1 MEPKSSKDD
10 ALLLVPVVV
19 FVVLSYFVS
28 GANFLFFHIIIEF
41 IVVLTAFGI
50 SVLTLTAGDKVESG
64 FLRFIGSAFLW
75 IGILELFHTLT
86 YRGMNIFAGLDS
98 NHPTQFWIAARWMEV
113 VTFILA
119 LLWRKAFVSHRR
131 VSLVY
136 AFITTLGVYVILMT
150 TWFPDCYIEG
160 EGLTQ
165 FKKVSEYL
173 ISGVFLFLM
182 LHFVFIKK
190 DFSNDIRRQMVLA
203 LLFAGLAEIF
213 FTFYIS
219 VYGISNYIGHV
230 LKIISVVIIFK
241 AIVHKGIR
249 EPQDILYYNLLQKE
263 EALKAALE
271 EKEVLMR
278 EIHHRVK
285 NSLALVASFIDF
297 ESKGN
302 DGGECGKKMNSLQE
316 RIKSVLLIHE
326 QLSSTGEAG
335 QLDFSIYVK
344 DLVEN
349 LFLSADPG
357 KGRVKW
363 KVEIPSI
370 IMSAKKAMSLGI
382 IINEIVTN
390 SIKYAFPDNRN
401 GTIRITMKRQADKH
415 ELIIED
421 DGVGSTR
428 TVKSDSSGL
437 GKIIITSLVEQL
449 DGTLHV
455 LQEAD
460 TGNYSGTG
468 YLIKI
473 PV

>member
-1 MEPKSSKDD
+1 MKLRSSKDD

-41 IVVLTAFGI
+41 VVILTAFGI

-86 YRGMNIFAGLDS
+86 YRGMNIFVGLDS

-113 VTFILA
+113 ITFILA
-119 LLWRKAFVSHRR
+119 LLWRKSGVVYWRT
-131 VSLVY
+131 SLVY
-136 AFITTLGVYVILMT
+136 ALVTTFVIYVIMMT
-150 TWFPDCYIEG
+150 SWFPDCYIEG
-160 EGLTQ
+160 EGLTN
-165 FKKVSEYL
+165 FKKISEYL
-173 ISGVFLFLM
+173 ISGIFLLLM
-182 LHFVFIKK
+182 LHFMFIKK

-213 FTFYIS
+213 FTFYIN

-230 LKIISVVIIFK
+230 LKIISVVIIFR

-249 EPQDILYYNLLQKE
+249 EPQDILYYDLLQKE

-285 NSLALVASFIDF
+285 NSLALVASFIAF
-297 ESKGN
+297 ESKDDNGS
-302 DGGECGKKMNSLQE
+302 ECGKKLNSLKE

-326 QLSSTGEAG
+326 QLSSTGEVG
-335 QLDFSIYVK
+335 QLDFSVYVK
-344 DLVEN
+344 DLVDN
-349 LFLSADPG
+349 LFLSADTG
-357 KGRVKW
+357 EGRIKW
-363 KVEIPSI
+363 KVDIPQI

-401 GTIRITMKRQADKH
+401 GTILITMKRLTDKY

-428 TVKSDSSGL
+428 AKKAGSSGL
-437 GKIIITSLVEQL
+437 GKMIIASLVEQL
-449 DGTLHV
+449 EGTLNV
-455 LQEAD
+455 LPLTD
-460 TGNYSGTG
+460 VDKVSGTG
-468 YLIKI
+468 YLITI